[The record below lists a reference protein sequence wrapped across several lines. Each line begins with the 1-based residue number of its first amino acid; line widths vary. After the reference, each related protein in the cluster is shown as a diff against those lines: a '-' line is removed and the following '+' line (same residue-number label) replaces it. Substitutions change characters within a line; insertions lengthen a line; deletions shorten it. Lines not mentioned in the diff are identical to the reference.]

1 MRGLRGSSTN
11 IYIPGNGMTA
21 RHADDVQVTDR

>member
-1 MRGLRGSSTN
+1 MDLPVSWTN
-11 IYIPGNGMTA
+11 IYILGNALEA